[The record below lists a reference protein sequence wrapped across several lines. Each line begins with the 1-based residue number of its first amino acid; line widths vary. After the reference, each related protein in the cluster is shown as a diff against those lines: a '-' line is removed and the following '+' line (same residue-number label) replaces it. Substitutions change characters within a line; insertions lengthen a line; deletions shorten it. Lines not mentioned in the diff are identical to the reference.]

1 VKTWDENRTTIN
13 QLWSQCQWTDEERRL
28 WKDDLSGLD
37 QDVLYG
43 ALRNV
48 KRSRDTLYPQ
58 LKWILDEYRDLSW
71 SRKRAARQT
80 AKPEPKVDMS
90 GINDEEDKRLSSDF
104 VSLID
109 VSHQSEF
116 SDIEKRVLDKL
127 PQMHAKSAIRVLLYA
142 RERLLGEAVRFGR
155 VLPSGEVKPINI
167 GGTAA

>member
-1 VKTWDENRTTIN
+1 VRTWDENKTAIN
-13 QLWSQCQWTDEERRL
+13 QLWPQCQWTDEERRL

-43 ALRNV
+43 TLRNV

-80 AKPEPKVDMS
+80 AKPEPKVDLS
-90 GINDEEDKRLSSDF
+90 GINDEEDKRLSQDF
-104 VSLID
+104 VALID
-109 VSHQSEF
+109 MSERSQF
-116 SDIEKRVLDKL
+116 EDIEKRVLDKL
-127 PQMHAKSAIRVLLYA
+127 PQMHSKSAVRVLTYA

-155 VLPSGEVKPINI
+155 VLPSGDVRPINI
-167 GGTAA
+167 GGSAA

>member
-1 VKTWDENRTTIN
+1 VRTWDENKTAIN
-13 QLWSQCQWTDEERRL
+13 QLWPQCQWTDEERRL

-80 AKPEPKVDMS
+80 TKPEPKLDIS
-90 GINDEEDKRLSSDF
+90 GINDEEDKRLSQDF
-104 VSLID
+104 VALID
-109 VSHQSEF
+109 MSERSQF
-116 SDIEKRVLDKL
+116 EDIEERVLDKL
-127 PQMHAKSAIRVLLYA
+127 PQMHSKSAGRVLTYA

-155 VLPSGEVKPINI
+155 VLPSGDVRPINI
-167 GGTAA
+167 GGSAA